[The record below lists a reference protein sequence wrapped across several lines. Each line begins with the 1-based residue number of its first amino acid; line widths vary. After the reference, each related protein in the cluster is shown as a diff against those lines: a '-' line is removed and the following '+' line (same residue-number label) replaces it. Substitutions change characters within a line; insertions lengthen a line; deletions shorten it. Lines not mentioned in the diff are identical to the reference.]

1 MPVRPFG
8 FGEARRSGGY
18 FRDTLFQDRDIRERL
33 RSCHGRACTKPRTLS
48 MERRYPTL
56 SPGSLRFVGHACTH
70 CNLTAPSTGLLPP
83 LWRRKNGT
91 RPYILIG
98 RVPRGFA

>member
-1 MPVRPFG
+1 
-8 FGEARRSGGY
+8 
-18 FRDTLFQDRDIRERL
+18 
-33 RSCHGRACTKPRTLS
+33 

-91 RPYILIG
+91 RPFILIG
-98 RVPRGFA
+98 RVPRGFDLGFRRHPGARGSPVHILGTG